1 MALILEVHAYSSRVL
16 NHNSTIRNV
25 HFHFMT
31 LAQSMVH
38 TLDPFAWQ
46 LSDAFGI
53 RWYGLAYLTGFVVA
67 WLILKWLSS
76 TGRVL
81 IRPNQVADFFTWLIV
96 GVLVGGRLGYVLL
109 YSPDLLWTFSGA
121 FPFWGVLEIHK
132 GGMASHG
139 GMIGVI
145 VASIFFAR
153 KAAVPAWHVLD
164 ITAFLAP
171 PGLGLGRVAN
181 FVNGELWGK
190 PLPKSMHAQPPWWSV
205 KYPDELT
212 IDTFPRGPEVDVLIP
227 MVQVTPTE
235 TGRLALRDA
244 AYAGRTDVV
253 DAIAPYLTP
262 YYPSQLFQAASDGAV
277 LLMALILVWLMPRKP
292 GIITGAFLVVY
303 GLLRILTEQFRAQF
317 TTNWGYSS
325 MLVAAGLSGV
335 MVIIGCS
342 VLAYCGTRPN
352 PRIGGL
358 LRPMNTG

>member
-1 MALILEVHAYSSRVL
+1 
-16 NHNSTIRNV
+16 
-25 HFHFMT
+25 MT

-46 LSDAFGI
+46 ISDAFGI

-67 WLILKWLSS
+67 WLVLKWLAS

-81 IRPNQVADFFTWLIV
+81 LKPTQVSDFFTWLIV
-96 GVLVGGRLGYVLL
+96 GVLVGGRLGYVFL
-109 YSPDLLWTFSGA
+109 YSPDLMWTFSGE

-139 GMIGVI
+139 GMAGVI
-145 VASIFFAR
+145 IASILYAR
-153 KAAVPAWHVLD
+153 KAAIPAWHVLD

-181 FVNGELWGK
+181 FVNGELWGR
-190 PLPKSMHAQPPWWSV
+190 PLPESMHANPPWWSV
-205 KYPDELT
+205 KYPDEMTLESFPHGAE
-212 IDTFPRGPEVDVLIP
+212 IDVLSPMVEIIPTEFPR
-227 MVQVTPTE
+227 Q
-235 TGRLALRDA
+235 ALRDA

-262 YYPSQLFQAASDGAV
+262 YYPSQLFQAASDGVV
-277 LLMALILVWLMPRKP
+277 LLLALILVWLLPKKP
-292 GIITGAFLVVY
+292 GIITGTFLVIY
-303 GLLRILTEQFRAQF
+303 GLLRILTEQFREQF
-317 TTNWGYSS
+317 TTEWGYSS

-335 MVIIGCS
+335 MVVIGFS
-342 VLAYCGTRPN
+342 VLAYCGTRPT

-358 LRPMNTG
+358 LRPTTSSTTT